1 MIFLVRLKLQQVAP
15 STASVFKPGSTSPAA
30 ILFDSLDHFDKHFR
44 RVADEHIHNIKR
56 KLPKAI
62 AACIETAGREYDPR
76 WQECLVRVAAFVF
89 KLSPGLVLQHWAH
102 NLILSTS
109 KATEFASAN
118 PSHGVCQKIISNIEG
133 HHSVSP
139 SDKAEIA
146 WSLGKSNLSVELL
159 QHEKKLAKLIPL
171 LIKMEQGGEAL
182 NQSIKSLDPDLIH
195 AILWE
200 TQARKSLAEFL
211 PAVKGKLEA
220 VSPIRVWA
228 KASIE
233 QNFSSLKDTAKMA
246 NFTVGPDW
254 ELYPNFC
261 YQDEHH
267 AESAC
272 LLLEESYM
280 NFALLSPTW
289 QSPCQIGKFFSLIK
303 LLRSK
308 IASCSLLR
316 TLPEFLSKK
325 WPMKVSSFLMLYSSE
340 GDSSKRSNGQ
350 MKKSFLDSITS
361 NNGLSLP
368 SLNETIRQ
376 CIKLGL
382 RKKADRLKVNFK
394 VPDKHFWCLKM
405 KALIGLRDWKSLE
418 AWAGNKSS
426 IGFEVPMS

>member
-289 QSPCQIGKFFSLIK
+289 Q
-303 LLRSK
+303 
-308 IASCSLLR
+308 
-316 TLPEFLSKK
+316 
-325 WPMKVSSFLMLYSSE
+325 LYSSE

-426 IGFEVPMS
+426 IGFEVYLFFLIK